1 MSTDL
6 MLKVIMEDLTAIKN
20 QMGDVIRTTQ
30 IVEGHQEQI
39 TRIVNKFDSC
49 EKRLGKAE
57 NSISRRI
64 GKEHGTADFLKWS
77 TALVSAFL
85 IAMYLNSSK
94 PASSAVLHTEQK
106 ALINKVIKEKD
117 KK

>member
-1 MSTDL
+1 MEL
-6 MLKVIMEDLTAIKN
+6 MLKVIMEDQTAIKN
-20 QMGDVIRTTQ
+20 QLGDLIRTTE
-30 IVEGHQEQI
+30 IVKGHQAQI
-39 TRIVNKFDSC
+39 DRIVNKFDSC
-49 EKRLGKAE
+49 ESRLGKAE
-57 NSISRRI
+57 NAISRRI

-106 ALINKVIKEKD
+106 ALIHKVIKEKD